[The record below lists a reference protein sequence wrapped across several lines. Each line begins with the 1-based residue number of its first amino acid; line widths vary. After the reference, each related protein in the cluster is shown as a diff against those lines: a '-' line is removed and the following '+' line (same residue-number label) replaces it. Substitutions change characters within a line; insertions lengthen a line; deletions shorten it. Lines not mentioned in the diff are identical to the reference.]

1 MLDASSGGV
10 GEGSGQL
17 LWTGFTTGGVN
28 MTGWLDGWAGSMLSG
43 DVSGSVGPRLSGD
56 VRGRDH
62 STHGTQYRG

>member
-1 MLDASSGGV
+1 MLAASSGGV

-17 LWTGFTTGGVN
+17 LWAGFTTGGVN
-28 MTGWLDGWAGSMLSG
+28 MTGWLDGWAGPM
-43 DVSGSVGPRLSGD
+43 LSGD